1 MFASDTFLQKVAQIS
16 AGPPAYSHNVMT
28 LRAYWEVAATPDS
41 LVLGVLLGS
50 LLEAPEKIGVLDTR
64 T

>member
-1 MFASDTFLQKVAQIS
+1 
-16 AGPPAYSHNVMT
+16 MT

-50 LLEAPEKIGVLDTR
+50 LLEVPEKIGVLDTR